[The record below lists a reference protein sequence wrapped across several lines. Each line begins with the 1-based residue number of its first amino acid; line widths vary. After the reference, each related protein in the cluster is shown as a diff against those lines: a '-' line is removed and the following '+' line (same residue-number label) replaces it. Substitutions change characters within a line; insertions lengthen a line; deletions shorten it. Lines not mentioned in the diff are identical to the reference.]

1 MDLGMV
7 VQKSKM
13 YETATKPRGKYKKIW
28 YLFSLNIQ
36 E

>member
-1 MDLGMV
+1 
-7 VQKSKM
+7 M
-13 YETATKPRGKYKKIW
+13 YETATKPCGKYKKTW